1 MNFSQIAVLLVVAAV
16 FGIIAKRFRQP
27 ILIGYLFAGFVLAL
41 FGVLSD
47 TSLIVGLGKVGIALL
62 LFLVGLEMNL
72 KELPSIGKVALITG
86 LVQICFTF
94 TAAMLIALLIGFS
107 VVPAAYL
114 GIAMSFSSTIIIIKL
129 LSEKNDLGSLYGK
142 IAVGFLLVQDLVAIL
157 ILVFLSG
164 LSNGGNTLPS
174 YLFIAFKAIIL
185 LGSVWILSKRVLP
198 KLFERH
204 IAQSQEL
211 LFIVSIAWALGVAS
225 LVAGPFG
232 FTLEVGGFLAGLALS
247 NLPEHLEIASRV
259 RPLRDFFLTIFFLGL
274 GASLVVTGVRGVI
287 VPALIFSTLVLIGN
301 PIIMMSV
308 LGFMRFKKRT
318 FFLAS
323 VTVAQISE
331 FSLIIVGVGAA
342 LGHLTDQH
350 VALTVMVAAITMTTS
365 TYLILGANKVYLRLQ
380 DKLSIFERKNPKESV
395 LIEKEEN
402 LKDHIV
408 LVGCDKTGRTLLPLL
423 RKKSIRYLIIDFN
436 PSVVEELIAI
446 KEPVIFGDI
455 GDPEIIDIANIKTA
469 SMIISTTSSLSDNL
483 VLLEYIKL
491 LSSRPMSIF
500 TALARKEA
508 ITLYEKGAT
517 YVVVPSIAA
526 GEHFRHVFKTYGFS
540 SERINK
546 MGEASFNRLMS
557 R

>member
-1 MNFSQIAVLLVVAAV
+1 MDFSQIAILLVVAAT
-16 FGIIAKRFRQP
+16 FGIVAKRFRQP

-41 FGVLSD
+41 LGILND

-72 KELPSIGKVALITG
+72 KELPSIGKVALFTG
-86 LVQICFTF
+86 LIQMSFTF
-94 TAAMLIALLIGFS
+94 TAATLIAILLGFS
-107 VVPAAYL
+107 VVPAAYI

-164 LSNGGNTLPS
+164 LNGGGNNITS
-174 YLFIAFKAIIL
+174 YLLIAVKAIVL
-185 LGSVWILSKRVLP
+185 LGAVWFLSKKFLP
-198 KLFERH
+198 KFFERY

-274 GASLVVTGVRGVI
+274 GSSLVVTGVSGVI
-287 VPALIFSTLVLIGN
+287 LPALIFSVLVLIGN

-318 FFLAS
+318 SFLAS

-331 FSLIIVGVGAA
+331 FSLIIVGVGAT

-350 VALTVMVAAITMTTS
+350 VALTVIVAAITMTAS

-380 DKLSIFERKNPKESV
+380 DKLTIFERKNPKENV
-395 LIEKEEN
+395 LIEREEK
-402 LKDHIV
+402 LKDHII
-408 LVGCDKTGRTLLPLL
+408 LVGCDKTGRSLLTLL
-423 RKKSIRYLIIDFN
+423 KKKKISYLIIDFN
-436 PSVVEELIAI
+436 PSVVEGLIAL

-455 GDPEIIDIANIKTA
+455 GDP
-469 SMIISTTSSLSDNL
+469 
-483 VLLEYIKL
+483 
-491 LSSRPMSIF
+491 
-500 TALARKEA
+500 
-508 ITLYEKGAT
+508 
-517 YVVVPSIAA
+517 
-526 GEHFRHVFKTYGFS
+526 
-540 SERINK
+540 
-546 MGEASFNRLMS
+546 
-557 R
+557 

>member
-1 MNFSQIAVLLVVAAV
+1 MDFSQIAILLVVAAT

-41 FGVLSD
+41 FGVLDD

-72 KELPSIGKVALITG
+72 KELPSIGKVALVTG
-86 LVQICFTF
+86 LIQICFTF
-94 TAAMLIALLIGFS
+94 TTALLIALLIGFS
-107 VVPAAYL
+107 IIPAAYI

-164 LSNGGNTLPS
+164 LSNGGNTVSS
-174 YLFIAFKAIIL
+174 YILIAIKAIVL
-185 LGSVWILSKRVLP
+185 LGLVWFLSKKVLP

-274 GASLVVTGVRGVI
+274 GASLVVTGVGGVI
-287 VPALIFSTLVLIGN
+287 LPALVFSTVVLVGN

-318 FFLAS
+318 SFLAS

-331 FSLIIVGVGAA
+331 FSLIIVGVGAT
-342 LGHLTDQH
+342 LGHLTDQV
-350 VALTVMVAAITMTTS
+350 VALTVMVAAITMTAS
-365 TYLILGANKVYLRLQ
+365 TYLILGANKVYLRIQ
-380 DKLSIFERKNPKESV
+380 DKLSIFERKNPRESI
-395 LIEKEEN
+395 LIEKEEK
-402 LKDHIV
+402 LKEHIV
-408 LVGCDKTGRTLLPLL
+408 LVGCDKTGRALLPLL
-423 RKKSIRYLIIDFN
+423 KKKNVRYLIIDFN
-436 PSVVEELIAI
+436 PGVVEELIAD

-455 GDPEIIDIANIKTA
+455 GDPEIIDIANIKAA
-469 SMIISTTSSLSDNL
+469 SMIISTASSLSDNL

-500 TALARKEA
+500 TALTRKEA
-508 ITLYEKGAT
+508 IKLYEKGAT

-526 GEHFRHVFKTYGFS
+526 GEHFRYVFRTYGFG
-540 SERINK
+540 SERIKK
-546 MGEASFNRLMS
+546 MGEASFNRLIA